1 MANTMPQPPC
11 LIPKVSSDGAICTLR
26 CTCGHAGEVVACAS
40 THTLKCYHCEQEW
53 DLVEVVPSKLRPT
66 QKRTKP

>member
-1 MANTMPQPPC
+1 VANEIPQPPC
-11 LIPKVSSDGAICTLR
+11 LIPQHEGAGVTCTLR
-26 CTCGHAGEVVACAS
+26 CTCGHSGRVVVDSS

-53 DLVEVVPSKLRPT
+53 DLVEVVHSKLRPT